1 MSISKH
7 APELDPIY
15 APVQE
20 SLDQVRE
27 ILSHLWN
34 DVLCLVQPPAPGTP
48 PQQAQGKLL
57 RPAACLLGAGTLQ
70 PSALPQLIKLA
81 ASYEAMHLASL
92 VHDDIVDQAAL
103 RRGQS
108 SLHKYWNEHAA
119 ILGGDYLVA
128 RALQLMVDYE
138 NTQLIAGIL
147 SAVRDMSEGEL
158 LFLEKSWSA
167 ITEEDCL
174 NLAKAKTASLF
185 AASCA
190 GSAVLLAPDHYKT
203 LDNYGVNAGIAFQ
216 LTDDMLDLTQP
227 FTTLGKQPCG
237 DISEKK
243 KTLPIFL
250 LRNRMNAAD
259 LKTLKSLGG
268 KALSEEECVWIKKQI
283 DEHDV
288 ETTVDALVDRY
299 IQQGIECLAALP
311 PSSYRDSLEALA
323 HYIPRRVT

>member
-1 MSISKH
+1 MSTSKH
-7 APELDPIY
+7 TPELDPIY

-20 SLDQVRE
+20 PLGQVRE
-27 ILSHLWN
+27 ILSELWN

-48 PQQAQGKLL
+48 PQQAEGKLL
-57 RPAACLLGAGTLQ
+57 RPTACLLGAGTLQ
-70 PSALPQLIKLA
+70 PEAMPQLINLA

-92 VHDDIVDQAAL
+92 VHDDVVDQAAL

-128 RALQLMVDYE
+128 RALQLMIDYD
-138 NTQLIAGIL
+138 NTQLIGKIL
-147 SAVRDMSEGEL
+147 DAVRNMSEGEL
-158 LFLEKSWSA
+158 LFLEKAWSI
-167 ITEEDCL
+167 ITEDDCL

-185 AASCA
+185 AASCSGA
-190 GSAVLLAPDHYKT
+190 ALLVMPERYET
-203 LDNYGVNAGIAFQ
+203 LESYGINAGIAFQ

-243 KTLPIFL
+243 KTLPIYL
-250 LRNRMNAAD
+250 LRKRLNPPD
-259 LKTLKSLGG
+259 LDILTSLGG
-268 KALSEEECVWIKKQI
+268 KKLSEEECGWVKEKI
-283 DEHDV
+283 DDHGV
-288 ETTVDALVDRY
+288 EETVDKLVDSY
-299 IQQGIECLAALP
+299 IQRSIESLSTLA
-311 PSSYRDSLEALA
+311 PSPYRDSLEALA